1 MKIVQFIKGDFI
13 GVHDGLERMLNR
25 KIPKWV
31 AAIWY
36 LLMLPFGLIALP
48 FVKLWFYF
56 KMKQLERIF

>member
-1 MKIVQFIKGDFI
+1 MNILRFIKSDLI
-13 GVHDGLERMLNR
+13 SVHDGLERILNR

-36 LLMLPFGLIALP
+36 LLMLPFGLITLP